1 MTDHRRISATAS
13 PAIPPAPP
21 PPPPKIKSRSYF
33 ERFVAQP
40 LQSAAYASRPPS
52 VQAHRP
58 DGGPL
63 NPLVPK
69 LLGIRTGHSL
79 DATHKTGLDIAALD
93 INRERT
99 HAVLAG
105 KEILKT
111 VRVDGTKIVD
121 ETNLRAAVLTY
132 ADSHARQR
140 DGLGIQDVKWSHGQ
154 FSSHIATAVA
164 NGKVILYDLNRASVE
179 LVRLHEHT
187 RQVHK
192 LAFNPHQGHLLLS
205 ASHDAT
211 VRLWDLRDLRRD
223 AACTSRDQFS
233 GVSGGIRDVQWSP
246 TDAMEFAFG
255 TDNGTIQRWDFRH
268 NKVPKQ
274 KIPAHDQKTCTSID
288 WHPDGKHLLS
298 AGVDRTVKVWDFSI
312 DGRRQ
317 KATYVLTTPYPV
329 HRARWRPP
337 YWSDEFHD
345 KGAFQCTQVATSYD
359 RDHPV
364 IHVWDFR
371 RPHLPYREISR
382 YRSPPSDM
390 LWQTRDTLWTVGRE
404 GIFQQNDVH
413 HAPKT
418 TERRPLQ
425 AIAVSPNG
433 EVSGVTQK
441 RSRGRRSPGLSYD
454 DMYLGAPPD
463 KHGSVDKNSA
473 RGSADNSFDESF
485 LSSSA
490 MKRHHGRTASNRS
503 AKSFSSTP
511 PSDVTPKVMY
521 LPDSMHT
528 QSEQFQPNQLGF
540 RGVLPG
546 AINVQVFA
554 YLAQKYKAQSLPDR
568 PVLESYLELEH
579 PFQQNAEYA
588 QRAAYHRL
596 AQTWT
601 LVGATMANATRRR
614 AELHR
619 ELRLK
624 DKKTKF
630 EDPKNT
636 SGQLHVHDKPWIAPQ
651 NPAVRAILGNLDRPR
666 PASPLTKATTPIE
679 STSNLATPL
688 ARPVN
693 ASMTASSEPG
703 RLELPDPDRD
713 EKIDLPPSVLGVP
726 KTSIGRDGVP
736 PNQVKPNGGHWY
748 DSPEG
753 LEERRAAAGSWRAS
767 PRIPLNLNPA
777 PVRTNNPI
785 VPPPLERHDSGES
798 FTMFSASTDSQR
810 GSSVSGSFE
819 SVDASLHSMEEL
831 STGWQHAP
839 GKSSF
844 GRPTNTSSIGQEPD
858 LSPTTKGASDRL
870 PIPIVSQPQHGSLMA
885 SKDDTGHLMPPNS
898 ADRVTQDMDALRRTN
913 QLMRHDSSESSAYA
927 SSHEG
932 TSFSSTY
939 EADMEASGTIIP
951 DADESQK
958 SPPALNAYA
967 TPPVIVKAVPYSA
980 VPTKDTQLL
989 LSDFEALQVDS
1000 ESMSAFTVVD
1010 LLRSILEFHTDTL
1023 SDAQFPSL
1031 LLLLLTPLLPQ
1042 THSPSES
1049 SDIDVDEVLS
1059 AFSDTFIALGLTPT
1073 QAKAI
1078 LSKQLAELICTG
1090 INPYQAESIL
1100 HTYHAQMHSLSLF
1113 NSAASLRRLAYPTYP
1128 SVYEQ
1133 ALKDTQLGLLCL
1145 SCKSPINNPKDK
1157 MRCESCKR
1165 AQAPC
1170 PICWA
1175 KYPAFEPISAKR
1187 KSKSKQRDE
1196 KGHKRRGSSLVVTS
1210 AIPNRTDDGVSP
1222 SVPESWMPTPATLW
1236 TWCPLCG
1243 HGGHTNCLSSWFAN
1257 ATLSDGAC
1265 PTEGCLC
1272 DCVSGRRRE
1281 EKMQELR
1288 NKKAEKERSKTV
1300 KKGNDWKVRESK
1312 AVSAIRGTFGENNSQ
1327 PPSPTSQQ
1335 RSRTPIGSRKGDDK
1349 KVRVLTPNFGAG
1361 AQMAPST

>member
-1 MTDHRRISATAS
+1 MTDHRRISTTAS
-13 PAIPPAPP
+13 PSIPPAPP
-21 PPPPKIKSRSYF
+21 PPPPKIKGRSF
-33 ERFVAQP
+33 LERFVAQP
-40 LQSAAYASRPPS
+40 LQSAGYASRPPS

-58 DGGPL
+58 DDGPL

-79 DATHKTGLDIAALD
+79 DATHKTGLDISALD

-111 VRVDGTKIVD
+111 VRVQGNKIVD
-121 ETNLRAAVLTY
+121 ETNLRAAVLNY

-140 DGLGIQDVKWSHGQ
+140 EGLGIQDVKWSHGQ

-233 GVSGGIRDVQWSP
+233 GISGGIRDVQWSP

-268 NKVPKQ
+268 NKGPKQ

-298 AGVDRTVKVWDFSI
+298 AGVDRTVKVWDFSV

-317 KATYVLTTPYPV
+317 KPAYVLTTPYPV

-345 KGAFQCTQVATSYD
+345 KGSFQCTQVATSYD

-364 IHVWDFR
+364 FHVWDFR
-371 RPHLPYREISR
+371 RPHLPYREINKF
-382 YRSPPSDM
+382 RSPPSDM

-425 AIAVSPNG
+425 AIAISPNG
-433 EVSGVTQK
+433 EMSGVAQK
-441 RSRGRRSPGLSYD
+441 RSRPRRPTNLSYND
-454 DMYLGAPPD
+454 DMFLGAPND
-463 KHGSVDKNSA
+463 KHGSLEKSSL
-473 RGSADNSFDESF
+473 RSSADGSFEDSF
-485 LSSSA
+485 GALQ
-490 MKRHHGRTASNRS
+490 MKRCHGRTASNRS
-503 AKSFSSTP
+503 AKSYGSTP
-511 PSDVTPKVMY
+511 PSDVTPKVMF
-521 LPDSMHT
+521 LPESMNN
-528 QSEQFQPNQLGF
+528 QSEQFQPDQLAF
-540 RGVLPG
+540 RGLLPG
-546 AINVQVFA
+546 AVNVQIFA

-568 PVLESYLELEH
+568 PILESYVDLEQ

-601 LVGATMANATRRR
+601 LVGAAMANATKRR

-619 ELRLK
+619 SIRMK
-624 DKKTKF
+624 DKKAKF
-630 EDPKNT
+630 EDPNGT
-636 SGQLHVHDKPWIAPQ
+636 SGQLHAHAKSSGAPQ
-651 NPAVRAILGNLDRPR
+651 NPAVRAILGTHDRSR
-666 PASPLTKATTPIE
+666 PASPLSKPVGHVE
-679 STSNLATPL
+679 STSQLATPV

-693 ASMTASSEPG
+693 TESAPTDPRQS
-703 RLELPDPDRD
+703 ELPDPDHD
-713 EKIDLPPSVLGVP
+713 DKIDLPPSMMGIPQTAKGSKFAPTAYSKP
-726 KTSIGRDGVP
+726 KGA
-736 PNQVKPNGGHWY
+736 HWY

-767 PRIPLNLNPA
+767 PRMPLNLNPA
-777 PVRTNNPI
+777 PARSDSPN

-798 FTMFSASTDSQR
+798 FTMFSASTDSQH
-810 GSSVSGSFE
+810 GSSVSGSLE
-819 SVDASLHSMEEL
+819 SVNSNPRVMEGL
-831 STGWQHAP
+831 STGWQRAP
-839 GKSSF
+839 EKSSF
-844 GRPTNTSSIGQEPD
+844 GRSTGTANVDHELI
-858 LSPTTKGASDRL
+858 LSPTSKPAPGTTPFASSSQARPIEKGAS
-870 PIPIVSQPQHGSLMA
+870 Q
-885 SKDDTGHLMPPNS
+885 DDIGHLRPLNS
-898 ADRVTQDMDALRRTN
+898 TERFTQEIDALRRTN

-927 SSHEG
+927 SSQEG
-932 TSFSSTY
+932 TSFSSTHSV
-939 EADMEASGTIIP
+939 DMEASGTIIP
-951 DADESQK
+951 EAFDEPR
-958 SPPALNAYA
+958 SPQASKPIV
-967 TPPVIVKAVPYSA
+967 TSPVI
-980 VPTKDTQLL
+980 TKTVSQSTVSTKESQLL
-989 LSDFEALQVDS
+989 LADYQALTVDA
-1000 ESMSAFTVVD
+1000 ESHSAFTAVG
-1010 LLRSILEFHTDTL
+1010 LLNSILQFHTDTL

-1031 LLLLLTPLLPQ
+1031 LLLLLAPLLPQ
-1042 THSPSES
+1042 THAPSSS
-1049 SDIDVDEVLS
+1049 SDIDVDEVLN
-1059 AFSDTFIALGLTPT
+1059 AFTETFTALGLTRK
-1073 QAKAI
+1073 QAEHI
-1078 LSKQLAELICTG
+1078 LSSQLGELIATG

-1100 HTYHAQMHSLSLF
+1100 NTYHAQMHSLSLF
-1113 NSAASLRRLAYPTYP
+1113 NSAASLRRLAYPVFP
-1128 SVYEQ
+1128 AVYEQ
-1133 ALKDTQLGLLCL
+1133 ALRDTQLGLLCL

-1170 PICWA
+1170 PICWG
-1175 KYPAFEPISAKR
+1175 KYAAFESITAKR
-1187 KSKSKQRDE
+1187 KSKSKHRDD
-1196 KGHKRRGSSLVVTS
+1196 KGHKRKGSATIAASLNDADS
-1210 AIPNRTDDGVSP
+1210 GPSP
-1222 SVPESWMPTPATLW
+1222 STPEKWTPTPATLW
-1236 TWCPLCG
+1236 TWCSLCG
-1243 HGGHTNCLSSWFAN
+1243 HGGHTNCLSTWFAD
-1257 ATLSDGAC
+1257 AVLSDGAC

-1272 DCVSGRRRE
+1272 DCVSGSCRE
-1281 EKMQELR
+1281 EKMLDFQ
-1288 NKKAEKERSKTV
+1288 KKKEAKERSKIV
-1300 KKGNDWKVRESK
+1300 KSNDDWKVRDSR
-1312 AVSAIRGTFGENNSQ
+1312 AVSAVRGTFGESGSQ
-1327 PPSPTSQQ
+1327 PSSPGSQQQ
-1335 RSRTPIGSRKGDDK
+1335 RSQTPSGGQKADSK
-1349 KVRVLTPNFGAG
+1349 KVRVLTPALGIGPHTGAS
-1361 AQMAPST
+1361 ST

>member
-1 MTDHRRISATAS
+1 M
-13 PAIPPAPP
+13 
-21 PPPPKIKSRSYF
+21 
-33 ERFVAQP
+33 
-40 LQSAAYASRPPS
+40 
-52 VQAHRP
+52 
-58 DGGPL
+58 
-63 NPLVPK
+63 
-69 LLGIRTGHSL
+69 
-79 DATHKTGLDIAALD
+79 
-93 INRERT
+93 
-99 HAVLAG
+99 LAG

-111 VRVDGTKIVD
+111 VRVDGAKIVD

-132 ADSHARQR
+132 SDSHARQR
-140 DGLGIQDVKWSHGQ
+140 EGLGIQDVKWSHGQ

-233 GVSGGIRDVQWSP
+233 GISGGIRDVQWSP

-268 NKVPKQ
+268 NKGPKQ

-298 AGVDRTVKVWDFSI
+298 AGVDRTVKIWDFSV

-317 KATYVLTTPYPV
+317 KPAYVLTTPYPV

-337 YWSDEFHD
+337 YWSDEFHE

-418 TERRPLQ
+418 TERRSLQ

-433 EVSGVTQK
+433 ELSGVAQK
-441 RSRGRRSPGLSYD
+441 RTRQSRSASLYD
-454 DMYLGAPPD
+454 DVYLGAPSD
-463 KHGSVDKNSA
+463 KHGSLEKSSL
-473 RGSADNSFDESF
+473 RSSTDNSFDDSF
-485 LSSSA
+485 LSSSSL
-490 MKRHHGRTASNRS
+490 KRHHGRTASNRS

-511 PSDVTPKVMY
+511 PSDVTPKVVF
-521 LPDSMHT
+521 LPDSMST
-528 QSEQFQPNQLGF
+528 RGEQFQPDQLGF
-540 RGVLPG
+540 RGILPG

-568 PVLESYLELEH
+568 PILESYLELEQ
-579 PFQQNAEYA
+579 PFQYNAEYA
-588 QRAAYHRL
+588 QRAAYYRL

-601 LVGATMANATRRR
+601 MVGAAMANATRRR
-614 AELHR
+614 AEAHR

-630 EDPKNT
+630 EDPNNT
-636 SGQLHVHDKPWIAPQ
+636 SGQLHVHNKPLTAPQ
-651 NPAVRAILGNLDRPR
+651 NPAVRAILGNLDKSR
-666 PASPLTKATTPIE
+666 PASPLARATALIE

-693 ASMTASSEPG
+693 TSALDSANPKRS
-703 RLELPDPDRD
+703 ELPDPDHD
-713 EKIDLPPSVLGVP
+713 ENIDLPPPVLGVP
-726 KTSIGRDGVP
+726 KASHGQDSVP
-736 PNQVKPNGGHWY
+736 PKQTPGGHWY

-753 LEERRAAAGSWRAS
+753 LEERRAAVGSWRAS
-767 PRIPLNLNPA
+767 PRTPLNLNPA
-777 PVRTNNPI
+777 PFRNSNPN

-798 FTMFSASTDSQR
+798 FAMFSASTDSQH

-819 SVDASLHSMEEL
+819 SVDANLRNMEGL

-839 GKSSF
+839 DKSSF
-844 GRPTNTSSIGQEPD
+844 GKPTNSSSIDQGPN
-858 LSPTTKGASDRL
+858 LSPITRGASDTL
-870 PIPIVSQPQHGSLMA
+870 PIPMISQTQYSNE
-885 SKDDTGHLMPPNS
+885 KTGHLMPPNS
-898 ADRVTQDMDALRRTN
+898 TDRATQAMDALRRTN

-932 TSFSSTY
+932 TSFSSTF
-939 EADMEASGTIIP
+939 EGDMEASGTIIP
-951 DADESQK
+951 DVDENPE
-958 SPPALNAYA
+958 SPQALKTFA
-967 TPPVIVKAVPYSA
+967 TPPVVAKTVPHSTE
-980 VPTKDTQLL
+980 PTKDSQLL
-989 LSDFEALQVDS
+989 LSDFQALKIDS
-1000 ESMSAFTVVD
+1000 ESLSAFTVVD
-1010 LLRSILEFHTDTL
+1010 LLNSILEFYTETL

-1049 SDIDVDEVLS
+1049 SNINVDEVLS

-1073 QAKAI
+1073 QAKAV
-1078 LSKQLAELICTG
+1078 LSRQLAEVIATG

-1113 NSAASLRRLAYPTYP
+1113 NSAASLRRLAYPAYP

-1157 MRCESCKR
+1157 MRCESCRR

-1175 KYPAFEPISAKR
+1175 KYPAFEPIAAKR
-1187 KSKSKQRDE
+1187 KSKSKHRDE
-1196 KGHKRRGSSLVVTS
+1196 KGHKRKVSSSVVTDATPES
-1210 AIPNRTDDGVSP
+1210 TDDGLSP
-1222 SVPESWMPTPATLW
+1222 SVPEIWTPSTATLW
-1236 TWCPLCG
+1236 TWCSLCG
-1243 HGGHTNCLSSWFAN
+1243 HGGHTSCLSTWFAD

-1272 DCVSGRRRE
+1272 DCISGRRRD

-1300 KKGNDWKVRESK
+1300 KKGDDWKVRESR
-1312 AVSAIRGTFGENNSQ
+1312 AVSAVRGTFGEHDSQ
-1327 PPSPTSQQ
+1327 PPSPSSQQ
-1335 RSRTPIGSRKGDDK
+1335 PRSQTPSGSRKGDGK
-1349 KVRVLTPNFGAG
+1349 KVRVFAPNSGSDPHTGA
-1361 AQMAPST
+1361 P

>member
-1 MTDHRRISATAS
+1 M
-13 PAIPPAPP
+13 
-21 PPPPKIKSRSYF
+21 
-33 ERFVAQP
+33 
-40 LQSAAYASRPPS
+40 
-52 VQAHRP
+52 
-58 DGGPL
+58 
-63 NPLVPK
+63 
-69 LLGIRTGHSL
+69 
-79 DATHKTGLDIAALD
+79 
-93 INRERT
+93 
-99 HAVLAG
+99 LAG

-111 VRVDGTKIVD
+111 VRVDGTQIFD
-121 ETNLRAAVLTY
+121 ETNLRAAALVY

-140 DGLGIQDVKWSHGQ
+140 EGLGIQDVKWSHGQ

-164 NGKVILYDLNRASVE
+164 NGKVILYDLNRVNVE

-223 AACTSRDQFS
+223 TAACTSRDQFA
-233 GVSGGIRDVQWSP
+233 GISGGIRDVQWSP

-268 NKVPKQ
+268 NKSPKQ
-274 KIPAHDQKTCTSID
+274 KIPAHDQKACTSID

-298 AGVDRTVKVWDFSI
+298 AGIDRTVKIWDFSV

-317 KATYVLTTPYPV
+317 KAAYVLTTPYPV

-337 YWSDEFHD
+337 YWSDELHD
-345 KGAFQCTQVATSYD
+345 KGVLQCTQVATSYD

-371 RPHLPYREISR
+371 RPHLPYREINK
-382 YRSPPSDM
+382 YQSPPSDM
-390 LWQTRDTLWTVGRE
+390 LWQTRDTLWTVGKE

-425 AIAVSPNG
+425 AIAISPNG
-433 EVSGVTQK
+433 ELSGVAQK
-441 RSRGRRSPGLSYD
+441 RSRQRRPVALSYD
-454 DMYLGAPPD
+454 DTYLGAPPQR
-463 KHGSVDKNSA
+463 HGSLEKSSLRSSA
-473 RGSADNSFDESF
+473 ENSFDESF
-485 LSSSA
+485 LASS

-511 PSDVTPKVMY
+511 PSDVTPKVML
-521 LPDSMHT
+521 LPDSMST
-528 QSEQFQPNQLGF
+528 QSEQFQPDQLAF
-540 RGVLPG
+540 RGILPG
-546 AINVQVFA
+546 ATNAQVFA

-568 PVLESYLELEH
+568 PVLESYLELEQ

-601 LVGATMANATRRR
+601 LVGAAMANATKRR

-619 ELRLK
+619 SLRLK
-624 DKKTKF
+624 DKKAKF
-630 EDPKNT
+630 EDPNNT
-636 SGQLHVHDKPWIAPQ
+636 SGQLYTHNKSWSTPQ
-651 NPAVRAILGNLDRPR
+651 NPAVRAILGTLDKPH
-666 PASPLTKATTPIE
+666 PALPLNKSDAQVQ

-693 ASMTASSEPG
+693 TSVLVSADIQRS
-703 RLELPDPDRD
+703 ELPDPDHD
-713 EKIDLPPSVLGVP
+713 DKIDLPPSVIGVP
-726 KTSIGRDGVP
+726 EAKNGQELAVP
-736 PNQVKPNGGHWY
+736 MQSKSNGGHWY

-777 PVRTNNPI
+777 PARNNNPN
-785 VPPPLERHDSGES
+785 VLPPLERHHSGES
-798 FTMFSASTDSQR
+798 FTMFSASTDSQH

-819 SVDASLHSMEEL
+819 SVNSDLHAMQAL

-839 GKSSF
+839 DKSSF
-844 GRPTNTSSIGQEPD
+844 GRPKGTSSIDQETS
-858 LSPTTKGASDRL
+858 LSPIAMEEPITTPVPAT
-870 PIPIVSQPQHGSLMA
+870 SQARHDNATTSQ
-885 SKDDTGHLMPPNS
+885 DDTGHLMPPNS
-898 ADRVTQDMDALRRTN
+898 VERVTQEMDALRRTN

-927 SSHEG
+927 SSPEG
-932 TSFSSTY
+932 TSILSTY
-939 EADMEASGTIIP
+939 SADMEASGTIIP
-951 DADESQK
+951 EVREGLK
-958 SPPALNAYA
+958 SPQALK
-967 TPPVIVKAVPYSA
+967 PPVTSPIITKTVSQSTL
-980 VPTKDTQLL
+980 PTKESQLL
-989 LSDFEALQVDS
+989 LSDFQALHVDA
-1000 ESMSAFTVVD
+1000 ETTSAFTVVG
-1010 LLRSILEFHTDTL
+1010 LLNRILEFHTNTL

-1031 LLLLLTPLLPQ
+1031 LLLLLAPLLPQ

-1049 SDIDVDEVLS
+1049 SDIDVTEVLS
-1059 AFSDTFIALGLTPT
+1059 AFSDTFTALGLTPT
-1073 QAKAI
+1073 QARAI
-1078 LSKQLAELICTG
+1078 LSKQLGGLIATG
-1090 INPYQAESIL
+1090 INPYQAESII

-1128 SVYEQ
+1128 AVYEQ

-1170 PICWA
+1170 PICWGR
-1175 KYPAFEPISAKR
+1175 YPAFEPITARRKP
-1187 KSKSKQRDE
+1187 KSKHQDE
-1196 KGHKRRGSSLVVTS
+1196 KGHKRKRSSSIATDAV
-1210 AIPNRTDDGVSP
+1210 APQDTDDGPSP
-1222 SVPESWMPTPATLW
+1222 SVPEKRTPTPATLW
-1236 TWCPLCG
+1236 TWCSLCG
-1243 HGGHTNCLSSWFAN
+1243 HGGHTNCLTTWFAD

-1272 DCVSGRRRE
+1272 DCVSGNRRE
-1281 EKMQELR
+1281 EKIRDLII
-1288 NKKAEKERSKTV
+1288 KKAEKERSRLV
-1300 KKGNDWKVRESK
+1300 KKGDDWKVSESR
-1312 AVSAIRGTFGENNSQ
+1312 AVSAVRGTFVENGNQ
-1327 PPSPTSQQ
+1327 PPSPSSRQQ
-1335 RSRTPIGSRKGDDK
+1335 RSQTPSGGRKADSK
-1349 KVRVLTPNFGAG
+1349 KVRVLAPASGVGPQMGA
-1361 AQMAPST
+1361 AST

>member
-1 MTDHRRISATAS
+1 
-13 PAIPPAPP
+13 
-21 PPPPKIKSRSYF
+21 
-33 ERFVAQP
+33 
-40 LQSAAYASRPPS
+40 
-52 VQAHRP
+52 
-58 DGGPL
+58 
-63 NPLVPK
+63 
-69 LLGIRTGHSL
+69 
-79 DATHKTGLDIAALD
+79 
-93 INRERT
+93 
-99 HAVLAG
+99 VLAG

-111 VRVDGTKIVD
+111 VRVDGNKIVD

-140 DGLGIQDVKWSHGQ
+140 EGLGIQDVKWSHGQ

-233 GVSGGIRDVQWSP
+233 GISGGIRDVQWSP

-268 NKVPKQ
+268 NKGPKQ

-298 AGVDRTVKVWDFSI
+298 AGVDRTVKIWDFSV

-317 KATYVLTTPYPV
+317 KAAYVLTTPYPV

-425 AIAVSPNG
+425 TIAVSPNG
-433 EVSGVTQK
+433 EVSGVAQK
-441 RSRGRRSPGLSYD
+441 RSRRRQSAGITYN

-463 KHGSVDKNSA
+463 KHGSLEKNSM
-473 RGSADNSFDESF
+473 RSSADNSFDESF

-490 MKRHHGRTASNRS
+490 TKRHHGRTTSSRS

-511 PSDVTPKVMY
+511 PSDVTPKVMF
-521 LPDSMHT
+521 LPDSMNT
-528 QSEQFQPNQLGF
+528 QSEQFQPDQLGF

-546 AINVQVFA
+546 AVNVQVFA

-579 PFQQNAEYA
+579 PFLQNAEYA

-601 LVGATMANATRRR
+601 LVGAAMANATRRR

-619 ELRLK
+619 EARLK
-624 DKKTKF
+624 DKKIKF
-630 EDPKNT
+630 EDPNNT
-636 SGQLHVHDKPWIAPQ
+636 SGQLHVHNKPWTAPQ
-651 NPAVRAILGNLDRPR
+651 NPAVRAILGNLDKPR
-666 PASPLTKATTPIE
+666 ATSPLTRAALPTE

-693 ASMTASSEPG
+693 TAIPVSTASG
-703 RLELPDPDRD
+703 RLELPDPDHD
-713 EKIDLPPSVLGVP
+713 EKIDLPPSILGVP
-726 KTSIGRDGVP
+726 KASNGREAVSSE
-736 PNQVKPNGGHWY
+736 KAKMNGGHWY
-748 DSPEG
+748 DFPEG

-767 PRIPLNLNPA
+767 PRTPLNLNPA
-777 PVRTNNPI
+777 PARNKPI

-798 FTMFSASTDSQR
+798 FTMFSASTDSQH
-810 GSSVSGSFE
+810 GSSVSGSFG
-819 SVDASLHSMEEL
+819 SVDASLHHMEGL
-831 STGWQHAP
+831 STGWQHASN
-839 GKSSF
+839 KSSF
-844 GRPTNTSSIGQEPD
+844 GRPANTPSVDQGLGLNSA
-858 LSPTTKGASDRL
+858 TKGTSDTL
-870 PIPIVSQPQHGSLMA
+870 PIPVISHNQHSSPVA
-885 SKDDTGHLMPPNS
+885 SRDDTGHLMPPNS
-898 ADRVTQDMDALRRTN
+898 TDRVTQDMEALRRTN

-927 SSHEG
+927 SSHES

-951 DADESQK
+951 DVDEDPK
-958 SPPALNAYA
+958 SPPAHKPFA
-967 TPPVIVKAVPYSA
+967 TPPVITKTVSHSA

-989 LSDFEALQVDS
+989 LSDFEALQIDS
-1000 ESMSAFTVVD
+1000 ESLSAFTVVD
-1010 LLRSILEFHTDTL
+1010 LLKSILDFHTETL
-1023 SDAQFPSL
+1023 SDAQFPSV

-1042 THSPSES
+1042 THSPSET
-1049 SDIDVDEVLS
+1049 SDVNVDEVLS

-1078 LSKQLAELICTG
+1078 LSRQLAELIATG
-1090 INPYQAESIL
+1090 VNPYQAESIL

-1175 KYPAFEPISAKR
+1175 KYPAFEPIAAKR
-1187 KSKSKQRDE
+1187 KSKSKHRDD
-1196 KGHKRRGSSLVVTS
+1196 KGHKRRGSSSVVPS
-1210 AIPNRTDDGVSP
+1210 IPPESTDDDVSP
-1222 SVPESWMPTPATLW
+1222 SIPSNWTPTPAALW
-1236 TWCPLCG
+1236 TWCSLCG
-1243 HGGHTNCLSSWFAN
+1243 HGGHTNCLSTWFAD

-1272 DCVSGRRRE
+1272 DCVSGRHRE

-1288 NKKAEKERSKTV
+1288 NKKAEKERSKPV
-1300 KKGNDWKVRESK
+1300 KKGDDWRVRESS
-1312 AVSAIRGTFGENNSQ
+1312 AVSAVRGTFGENGSQ
-1327 PPSPTSQQ
+1327 PPSPSGQQ
-1335 RSRTPIGSRKGDDK
+1335 RSQTPSGNRKGDGK
-1349 KVRVLTPNFGAG
+1349 KVRVLNSGAG
-1361 AQMAPST
+1361 PQMGAPLV

>member
-1 MTDHRRISATAS
+1 MTDHRRVPATA
-13 PAIPPAPP
+13 AIPP
-21 PPPPKIKSRSYF
+21 PPPPPPPLPKIKTRSYF

-52 VQAHRP
+52 VQAHRA
-58 DGGPL
+58 DGAPL

-132 ADSHARQR
+132 ADSARQR
-140 DGLGIQDVKWSHGQ
+140 EGLGIQDVKWSHGQ

-223 AACTSRDQFS
+223 AACTSRDQFP
-233 GVSGGIRDVQWSP
+233 GISGGIRDVQWSP

-268 NKVPKQ
+268 NKGPKQ

-298 AGVDRTVKVWDFSI
+298 AGVDRTIKIWDFSV

-317 KATYVLTTPYPV
+317 KAVYVLTTPYPV

-337 YWSDEFHD
+337 YWSDEFHE

-371 RPHLPYREISR
+371 RPHLPYREINKF
-382 YRSPPSDM
+382 RSQPSDM
-390 LWQTRDTLWTVGRE
+390 LWHTRDTLWTVGRE

-425 AIAVSPNG
+425 AFAISPNG
-433 EVSGVTQK
+433 EVSGVAQK
-441 RSRGRRSPGLSYD
+441 RLRQRRSASLPYD
-454 DMYLGAPPD
+454 DEYLGAPTE
-463 KHGSVDKNSA
+463 KHGSLEKNSL
-473 RGSADNSFDESF
+473 RNSADNSFDESL
-485 LSSSA
+485 LSSSL
-490 MKRHHGRTASNRS
+490 KRHHGRTASNRS

-511 PSDVTPKVMY
+511 PSDVTPKVMF
-521 LPDSMHT
+521 LPDSMSN
-528 QSEQFQPNQLGF
+528 QSGQFKPDQLAF

-568 PVLESYLELEH
+568 PTLESYLDLEQ

-601 LVGATMANATRRR
+601 LIGAAMSNATQRR
-614 AELHR
+614 AEIHR
-619 ELRLK
+619 RQRLK
-624 DKKTKF
+624 NKKAKF
-630 EDPKNT
+630 EDPNNT
-636 SGQLHVHDKPWIAPQ
+636 SGQLHVHSKPQ
-651 NPAVRAILGNLDRPR
+651 NPAVRALLGTLDKPR
-666 PASPLTKATTPIE
+666 SASPRMRATTHVE

-688 ARPVN
+688 ARPVDTS
-693 ASMTASSEPG
+693 APQSADLRRP
-703 RLELPDPDRD
+703 ELPDPDHD
-713 EKIDLPPSVLGVP
+713 EKIHLPPSVLGVP
-726 KTSIGRDGVP
+726 EASNERGVAFP
-736 PNQVKPNGGHWY
+736 KHNGSNGGHWY

-767 PRIPLNLNPA
+767 PRTPLNLNPA
-777 PVRTNNPI
+777 SAYTNHPL
-785 VPPPLERHDSGES
+785 VPPPLERHNSGES
-798 FTMFSASTDSQR
+798 FTMFSASTDSQH

-819 SVDASLHSMEEL
+819 SDNFDLHGVEGL
-831 STGWQHAP
+831 STGWQHEP
-839 GKSSF
+839 DKSSF
-844 GRPTNTSSIGQEPD
+844 GRPTGTPSLDQEPI
-858 LSPTTKGASDRL
+858 LSPTTKGG
-870 PIPIVSQPQHGSLMA
+870 PGTIPILAISQSQHDNSAA
-885 SKDDTGHLMPPNS
+885 SNIDTGHLMLPNS

-927 SSHEG
+927 SSHES

-939 EADMEASGTIIP
+939 DADMEASGTIIP
-951 DADESQK
+951 DVHEEPK
-958 SPPALNAYA
+958 SPQALKSSATSPAIAKTISHSTVA
-967 TPPVIVKAVPYSA
+967 A
-980 VPTKDTQLL
+980 KDSQML
-989 LSDFEALQVDS
+989 LSDFEALQVDA
-1000 ESMSAFTVVD
+1000 ESTSAFTVVD
-1010 LLRSILEFHTDTL
+1010 LLNSILEFHTNTL

-1042 THSPSES
+1042 THGPSDK
-1049 SDIDVDEVLS
+1049 SDIDVNEVLS
-1059 AFSDTFIALGLTPT
+1059 AFSDTFLALGLTPT

-1078 LSKQLAELICTG
+1078 LSKQLAEVIATG

-1170 PICWA
+1170 PICWG
-1175 KYPAFEPISAKR
+1175 KYPAFEPISSKR
-1187 KSKSKQRDE
+1187 KLKSKHRDE
-1196 KGHKRRGSSLVVTS
+1196 KGHKRKGSTS
-1210 AIPNRTDDGVSP
+1210 ISAGTVPEVTDDGLSP
-1222 SVPESWMPTPATLW
+1222 SVPEVWNPPPATLW
-1236 TWCPLCG
+1236 TWCSLCG
-1243 HGGHTNCLSSWFAN
+1243 HGGHTNCLSAWFTE

-1272 DCVSGRRRE
+1272 DCVSGNRRE
-1281 EKMQELR
+1281 TKIHELLQS
-1288 NKKAEKERSKTV
+1288 KAEKERLKLVKT
-1300 KKGNDWKVRESK
+1300 GEDWKVGESR
-1312 AVSAIRGTFGENNSQ
+1312 AVSAVRGAFGDSGSQ
-1327 PPSPTSQQ
+1327 SPSPSSQQQ
-1335 RSRTPIGSRKGDDK
+1335 RSQTSSGIRKVDSRRT
-1349 KVRVLTPNFGAG
+1349 RVLAPTPGSGPQTSAN
-1361 AQMAPST
+1361 ST